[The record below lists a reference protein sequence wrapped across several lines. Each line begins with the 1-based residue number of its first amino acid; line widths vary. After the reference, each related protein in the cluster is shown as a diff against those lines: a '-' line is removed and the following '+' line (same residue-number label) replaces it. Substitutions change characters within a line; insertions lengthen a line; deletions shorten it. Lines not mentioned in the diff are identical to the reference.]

1 MTTEPECKQVDGVW
15 YRQAEDGKWYRDP
28 ALNAPPLDAKTI
40 TWLRHLFPNWG
51 RAQ

>member
-1 MTTEPECKQVDGVW
+1 MTEPESKPEKR
-15 YRQAEDGKWYRDP
+15 YREPWET
-28 ALNAPPLDAKTI
+28 APPPDAKTI